1 MHESGSKFYKFEIQN
16 YVLTIFDNYNNEIAY
31 LEKYFE
37 VVERIFSYQKSVL
50 VKIDQIKAT
59 MKGDFSSLKAKQG
72 ELTKFYT
79 NIDKIV
85 VTILKI
91 QDITDFTNQTYVKNI
106 ERDESTFGEFIFEV
120 YYKNQIKYLKG
131 LNPDFVEDA
140 NLLQL

>member
-1 MHESGSKFYKFEIQN
+1 
-16 YVLTIFDNYNNEIAY
+16 
-31 LEKYFE
+31 
-37 VVERIFSYQKSVL
+37 
-50 VKIDQIKAT
+50 
-59 MKGDFSSLKAKQG
+59 
-72 ELTKFYT
+72 
-79 NIDKIV
+79 V

-91 QDITDFTNQTYVKNI
+91 QDITDFTNQTYVKNL